1 MFHRKLPL
9 CLLAA
14 GPPFGSTVALS
25 LPAGASQTRARPAA
39 ASYTLETLP
48 DGGMTWFYNQI
59 KNAKTSID
67 LTMYE
72 LQDTTAEDDLGA
84 AAGRGV
90 DVRVILDEREQSENQ
105 T

>member
-14 GPPFGSTVALS
+14 GAAVGSTVALS

-72 LQDTTAEDDLGA
+72 LQDTTAEDDRGD
-84 AAGRGV
+84 AAGRGE
-90 DVRVILDEREQSENQ
+90 DVRVNPEGGAQAEA
-105 T
+105 